1 MMKLHSK
8 KKLWA
13 QISIEK
19 CLYEELLFT
28 ERFQLALFYFL
39 CECHTALVE
48 VCRENFHSW
57 RLLTQLEEAL
67 LKALSK
73 LVSLNSQLYC
83 EKSAEQQ
90 EALRGQ
96 SKLELPVP
104 PLVAQWR
111 EDSA

>member
-1 MMKLHSK
+1 VSHSPRGGVQGK
-8 KKLWA
+8 
-13 QISIEK
+13 
-19 CLYEELLFT
+19 FP
-28 ERFQLALFYFL
+28 F
-39 CECHTALVE
+39 VE
-48 VCRENFHSW
+48 TV
-57 RLLTQLEEAL
+57 LTQLEEAL

-104 PLVAQWR
+104 PLVAQ
-111 EDSA
+111 